1 MTPLLLDTPAAE
13 SLDPMPVQRPVLK
26 KITLKYSIINCA
38 QCEATDIASDRLT
51 TLLVSNVNFTGVT
64 FRFIGER

>member
-13 SLDPMPVQRPVLK
+13 SLDPMPVLK

-51 TLLVSNVNFTGVT
+51 TLPVSNVNFTGVT
-64 FRFIGER
+64 FRCIGGR